1 MSSKGFSILSL
12 GVACAAIASMPVAQA
27 PASHA
32 DFASAAGQAA
42 SINKVQAIT
51 SFQALNQRSY
61 LAMRDNGTIGR
72 VYGKAFSQGQTGAI
86 SATRFLDQ
94 HVNMWGVARDEI
106 VAEGPFEDARHTQQ
120 IGYEPDFDTYK
131 FTGHYYKQIKDGLP
145 VFRSK
150 LVLLTRN
157 ETNNPLVLASSE
169 LHDLTSFTVDPQLKN
184 TRINHARIVEAAQAQ
199 YNKPISL
206 QSTERMVYA
215 GFDAAPHAPVLADIS
230 NIIVDGFQEHLVV
243 TDAATG
249 EILYTESLICTVDVA
264 GNVQGVSSPGPG
276 ADICETESA
285 HPISDLYV
293 NGPDGVAV
301 TDENGDYVLTNSGS
315 GTISISSNLQ
325 GPHFEIID
333 FLGSVQTAS
342 ANVTPPGPGNLLFNS
357 LNNSENTRAQVN
369 AFIESNRVYD
379 WTVGANPSYPGT
391 DFQMNVTVNRTD
403 GFCPGN
409 AWYSPTEQS
418 INFCLS
424 GSSNPNTAWSSVV
437 HHEYGHHIVN
447 RGGSGQGQYGEGF
460 GDVMSTII
468 LDDNRLGLGFFGS
481 CGSSL
486 RNAVNNLTYPCAT
499 DGHACAGLLSGCV
512 WLTRNEMV
520 LDGVSDY
527 QEKLMFLAVNSVL
540 VHSGTLITPQITIDW
555 LTLDDDDADIGNG
568 TPHYNQI
575 AAGFGAKNMDAPP
588 LNALS
593 ITYPSGR
600 PELVDPNG
608 GTMLSVNI
616 ANVTGTLDPSTATL
630 MVDTGS
636 GYMPVAMSQVSGSE
650 FEAAFPGADCG
661 DQVSY
666 YITADTTGGA
676 TQNSPTGAPADG
688 FFTSLSSFGPAVVEF
703 EDDFQTN
710 MGWTVSGDVTTNGAG
725 RWERATPAGA
735 GTRGEP
741 GADQDGSG
749 LCYVTGNGAPNAN
762 NDVDGGTTIL
772 TSPTMDASG
781 DSTIVSYARWYDN
794 TAGDSPMADI
804 FVVEVSDDNGGSW
817 VNLETVG
824 PGGAEVSGGWFEK
837 QFALNNIP
845 GFTPNNQFRIR
856 FSASD
861 LGAGSV
867 VEAAVDA
874 VMLAKLD
881 CVDDA
886 CPADFTG
893 EGDLNFLDVSEFLAL
908 FGAGDSA
915 ADFTGEGDLNF
926 LDVSEFLA
934 AFAAGCP

>member
-1 MSSKGFSILSL
+1 MSSKGFSILTL

-27 PASHA
+27 PASNA
-32 DFASAAGQAA
+32 DFANAAGQPA
-42 SINKVQAIT
+42 SVNKVRAVSNFSAMNAESRI
-51 SFQALNQRSY
+51 ALRE
-61 LAMRDNGTIGR
+61 NGTIGR
-72 VYGKAFSQGQTGAI
+72 VYGKAFSHGQTGAE
-86 SATRFLDQ
+86 SAQRFVSQ
-94 HVNMWGVARDEI
+94 HIGMWGVPTNEL
-106 VAEGPFEDARHTQQ
+106 VAEGPFQDARHTQQ

-157 ETNNPLVLASSE
+157 EANNPLVLASSE
-169 LHDLTSFTVDPQLKN
+169 LHDLTDFSVDPQLIN
-184 TRINHARIVEAAQAQ
+184 TRINHARIVDNAQAQ
-199 YNKPISL
+199 YNKPIVL

-243 TDAATG
+243 SDAATG
-249 EILYTESLICTVDVA
+249 EILYTESLICTVDVT

-293 NGPDGVAV
+293 NGPDGVAI
-301 TDENGDYVLTNSGS
+301 TDENGDYVLSNSGS

-333 FLGSVQTAS
+333 FLGSVETAS

-357 LNNSENTRAQVN
+357 LNNSQNTRAQVN

-379 WTVGANPSYPGT
+379 FTVAANPSYPGT

-409 AWYSPTEQS
+409 AWYSPSEQS

-424 GSSNPNTAWSSVV
+424 GGSNPNTAWSSVV

-486 RNAVNNLTYPCAT
+486 RNADNNLTYPCAT

-512 WLTRNEMV
+512 WETRNEMV

-527 QEKLMFLAVNSVL
+527 QDVLNFLAVNSVL

-555 LTLDDDDADIGNG
+555 LTLDDDDANIGNG

-588 LNALS
+588 IDAIS
-593 ITYPSGR
+593 YSYPSGL
-600 PELVDPNG
+600 PEMVDPNG
-608 GTMLSVNI
+608 GTMLNVNI
-616 ANVTGTLDPSTATL
+616 DNVAGTLDPSTATL
-630 MVDTGS
+630 MVNTGS
-636 GYMPVAMSQVSGSE
+636 GYMPIAMSQVSGNE

-661 DQVSY
+661 NQVDF
-666 YITADTTGGA
+666 YITANTTGGA
-676 TQNSPTGAPADG
+676 TQNSPAGAPADG
-688 FFTSLSSFGPAVVEF
+688 SFSTLSSFGPAVVEF
-703 EDDFQTN
+703 DDNFQTN
-710 MGWTVSGDVTTNGAG
+710 MGWTVSGNVANNASG
-725 RWERATPAGA
+725 RWERATPASG

-741 GADQDGSG
+741 ANDQDGSG
-749 LCYVTGNGAPNAN
+749 LCYVTGNGGAEAN
-762 NDVDGGTTIL
+762 NDVDNGSTIL
-772 TSPTMDASG
+772 TSPVMDASG
-781 DSTIVSYARWYDN
+781 DATIVSYARWYDN
-794 TAGDSPMADI
+794 TLGSVQDDA
-804 FVVEVSDDNGGSW
+804 FVVEVSDNAGGSW
-817 VNLETVG
+817 TTLESVG
-824 PGGAEVSGGWFEK
+824 PTGSETAGGWIEK

-845 GFTPNNQFRIR
+845 GFESNSQFQIR
-856 FSASD
+856 FTASD
-861 LGAGSV
+861 NGTQDV
-867 VEAAVDA
+867 VEAGVDA

-908 FGAGDSA
+908 FGAGDAA